1 MQDMQDFKKLHDKKN
16 PLLLPNVWDAAS
28 ARVIESCGFKA
39 IATSSAGLAWSLGYA
54 DGEQL
59 PFEEL
64 VAAIGRIV
72 RVVNVPVSADIE
84 SGYSHDADTLL
95 ENVKAIVGAGAVGIN
110 LEDYDLKSG
119 SLFPIET
126 ARQRVA
132 CVKERFGDSLFVNA
146 RTDMYLHQIGRPEAR
161 LATTIDRLSAF
172 REAGADGIFVPAV
185 TDAPTIAAL
194 AAATD
199 AALNIL
205 AGAATPPVDALRELG
220 VARISLGGSLTRI
233 IMGETRAIGQQLL
246 RTGEFSFAANPH
258 AISYAEANE
267 LFTRS

>member
-1 MQDMQDFKKLHDKKN
+1 MQVFKELHDKTN
-16 PLLLPNVWDAAS
+16 PLLLPNVWDAGS

-59 PFEEL
+59 PFEQL
-64 VAAIGRIV
+64 FAAIGRIA
-72 RVVNVPVSADIE
+72 RVLSVPLSADIE
-84 SGYSHDADTLL
+84 SGYSHSTDQLL
-95 ENVKAIVGAGAVGIN
+95 ENVKAVVGAGAVGIN

-126 ARQRVA
+126 ARERVA
-132 CVKERFGDSLFVNA
+132 RIKERFGDSLFVNA
-146 RTDMYLHQIGRPEAR
+146 RTDMYLHEIGCPEER
-161 LATTIDRLSAF
+161 LDATIDRLRAF

-199 AALNIL
+199 APLNVL
-205 AGAATPPVDALRELG
+205 AGATTPPVDSLRELG

-246 RTGEFSFAANPH
+246 RTGEFSFVANPR
-258 AISYAEANE
+258 AISYAEAND
-267 LFTRS
+267 LFNRS